1 MTQVI
6 LSVPVPSDIVIS
18 PLAIPWSIISSMM
31 NEVSPFAFIFLLGYA
46 NSDLPLANFKGD
58 AVTFP
63 LFNKSLAV
71 FYFNGD
77 ELLLPF
83 GPLSRL
89 YLINLIAYS
98 FVKQSQMPSQA
109 TIMKSYSGFNY
120 SFLISG
126 NEET

>member
-58 AVTFP
+58 ATPFP
-63 LFNKSLAV
+63 LFDNKSLAV
-71 FYFNGD
+71 FYFKGD
-77 ELLLPF
+77 VLLPF

-126 NEET
+126 KEDT